1 MGLSRHEAG
10 FATMNAPDACSRT
23 RGWPHSMPTDTIP
36 VMDLD
41 RLMQER
47 LQMAARAVEALSAQR
62 EGVAKACRLLVE
74 TLDSGGTVL
83 TCGNGGSAAE
93 ALHLA
98 EELSGR
104 YRSNRPA
111 LRGLSLC
118 ADPTALTCIANDFG
132 FDHVFARQ
140 VEALGRAGDLL
151 VVFSTS
157 GKSANLV
164 RALHVA
170 RERGITTL
178 GLLGGEGGACLPLC
192 DHAVVVHGV
201 DGAGVQEAHQ
211 MIMHIL
217 CEACEARF
225 AGGAKA

>member
-1 MGLSRHEAG
+1 
-10 FATMNAPDACSRT
+10 
-23 RGWPHSMPTDTIP
+23 
-36 VMDLD
+36 MDLHATIT
-41 RLMQER
+41 QR
-47 LQMAARAVEALSAQR
+47 LQMSHRAAEALETQR
-62 EGVAKACRLLVE
+62 EALIRACEMVVQ
-74 TLDSGGTVL
+74 TLRDGGTIL

-98 EELSGR
+98 EELTGR
-104 YRSNRPA
+104 YRTNRQA
-111 LRGLSLC
+111 LRAVCLA

-140 VEALGRAGDLL
+140 VEALGRPGDLL

-157 GKSANLV
+157 GKSPNLL

-170 RERGITTL
+170 RDRGVATL
-178 GLLGGEGGACLPLC
+178 GLLGGEGGPALPLC
-192 DHAVVVHGV
+192 DHAIVVPGV
-201 DGAGVQEAHQ
+201 DGAAVQEAHQ

-225 AGGAKA
+225 ATTVHA

>member
-1 MGLSRHEAG
+1 
-10 FATMNAPDACSRT
+10 
-23 RGWPHSMPTDTIP
+23 
-36 VMDLD
+36 MDLE
-41 RLMQER
+41 RMINER
-47 LQMAARAVEALSAQR
+47 LQMASRAVEALSSQS
-62 EGVAKACRLLVE
+62 EPVAKACRLLVE
-74 TLDSGGTVL
+74 TLERDGTVL

-104 YRSNRPA
+104 YRTNRRA

-157 GKSANLV
+157 GKSANLL
-164 RALHVA
+164 RALEAA
-170 RERGITTL
+170 RARRIATL
-178 GLLGGEGGACLPLC
+178 GLLGGEGGPALKLC
-192 DHAVVVHGV
+192 DHAIVVHGV

-211 MIMHIL
+211 MIMHML

-225 AGGAKA
+225 AEAGR

>member
-1 MGLSRHEAG
+1 
-10 FATMNAPDACSRT
+10 
-23 RGWPHSMPTDTIP
+23 
-36 VMDLD
+36 MDLK
-41 RLMQER
+41 RMISER
-47 LQMAARAVEALSAQR
+47 LQMASRAVEALAGQS
-62 EGVAKACRLLVE
+62 ETVARACSMLVE
-74 TLDSGGTVL
+74 TLERDRTVL

-104 YRSNRPA
+104 YRTNRRA

-132 FDHVFARQ
+132 FDHVFSRQ
-140 VEALGRAGDLL
+140 VEALGREGDLL

-157 GKSANLV
+157 GKSANLL
-164 RALHVA
+164 RALETA
-170 RERGITTL
+170 RARGIATL
-178 GLLGGEGGACLPLC
+178 GLLGGEGGPALKLC
-192 DHAVVVHGV
+192 DHAIVVHGV

-211 MIMHIL
+211 MIMHML

-225 AGGAKA
+225 AETAR

>member
-1 MGLSRHEAG
+1 MHLD
-10 FATMNAPDACSRT
+10 TMIT
-23 RGWPHSMPTDTIP
+23 H
-36 VMDLD
+36 
-41 RLMQER
+41 R
-47 LQMAARAVEALSAQR
+47 LQMARMATESLESLRPQIAEACKVL
-62 EGVAKACRLLVE
+62 VA
-74 TLDSGGTVL
+74 TLEAGGMVL

-104 YRSNRPA
+104 YRTNRAA

-140 VEALGRAGDLL
+140 VEALGRPGDLL
-151 VVFSTS
+151 VAFSTS

-170 RERGITTL
+170 RDRGLATL
-178 GLLGGEGGACLPLC
+178 GLLGGEGGPCLALC

-201 DGAGVQEAHQ
+201 DGAGVQEVHQ
-211 MIMHIL
+211 MVMHML

-225 AGGAKA
+225 APTGAHA

>member
-1 MGLSRHEAG
+1 ME
-10 FATMNAPDACSRT
+10 
-23 RGWPHSMPTDTIP
+23 I
-36 VMDLD
+36 D
-41 RLMQER
+41 RLLTHRIE
-47 LQMAARAVEALSAQR
+47 MAARAVEALR
-62 EGVAKACRLLVE
+62 ELQPAVARACGMLVQALE
-74 TLDSGGTVL
+74 SGGTVL

-104 YRSNRPA
+104 YRTNRPA
-111 LRGLSLC
+111 LRGLSLR

-140 VEALGRAGDLL
+140 VEALGRPGDLL

-157 GKSANLV
+157 GRSANLV

-170 RERGITTL
+170 RDRGLATL
-178 GLLGGEGGACLPLC
+178 GLLGGEGGACLALC

-201 DGAGVQEAHQ
+201 DGAGVQEVHQ
-211 MIMHIL
+211 MVMHML

-225 AGGAKA
+225 APTGAHA

>member
-1 MGLSRHEAG
+1 ME
-10 FATMNAPDACSRT
+10 
-23 RGWPHSMPTDTIP
+23 I
-36 VMDLD
+36 D
-41 RLMQER
+41 RLLTHRIE
-47 LQMAARAVEALSAQR
+47 MAARAVEALR
-62 EGVAKACRLLVE
+62 ELQPAVARACGMLVQALE
-74 TLDSGGTVL
+74 SGGTVL

-104 YRSNRPA
+104 YRTNRPA

-140 VEALGRAGDLL
+140 VEALGRPGDLL

-157 GKSANLV
+157 GRSANLV

-170 RERGITTL
+170 RDRGLATL
-178 GLLGGEGGACLPLC
+178 GLLGGEGGACLALC

-201 DGAGVQEAHQ
+201 DGAGVQEVHQ
-211 MIMHIL
+211 MVMHML

-225 AGGAKA
+225 APTGAHA